1 MRVSIVGRS
10 DRQRGLFAIRQV
22 CEQAEDKADA
32 VLLRLPKDQHEE
44 ALPGIA
50 RQRMIRL

>member
-22 CEQAEDKADA
+22 CEQADDKADA
-32 VLLRLPKDQHEE
+32 VLLTVYLKNQHEE
-44 ALPGIA
+44 ALPVLPGNE
-50 RQRMIRL
+50 